1 MGESKLNS
9 ELIERLKSIEM
20 RLKESNTWFR
30 LLENYCRS
38 LNHDIF
44 MINMS
49 LEDECSTIC
58 RIQID
63 SWLCEIEKQQTLNM
77 KFEAI
82 VSKLIAISD
91 EDCFNEELN
100 HHFSHIS
107 ELDASIQ
114 DGYQSGRANRPV
126 DGLMPCIVGEN
137 LEKDISKIE
146 ISCLRTLSNWKE
158 WTERI
163 TEHIILVNKLVTLF
177 PASHPF
183 SSIPCSISILLNQ
196 ISKFIVE
203 QNKLEK
209 TLEILTNSS
218 TDSHDAIFGLDVL
231 IIMEK
236 LCPIPICGDEQ

>member
-1 MGESKLNS
+1 LNS
-9 ELIERLKSIEM
+9 ELIERLKSIEI

-30 LLENYCRS
+30 LLENYCKS
-38 LNHDIF
+38 LSHDVF
-44 MINMS
+44 LINMS

-63 SWLCEIEKQQTLNM
+63 SWLCEIEKQQTRNL
-77 KFEAI
+77 KSDAI
-82 VSKLIAISD
+82 VSKLITIST

-100 HHFSHIS
+100 HYFSHLS

-126 DGLMPCIVGEN
+126 DGLMPCIIEEN
-137 LEKDISKIE
+137 LEKDICKIE

-163 TEHIILVNKLVTLF
+163 AEHIILVNKLVTLF
-177 PASHPF
+177 PASHQF
-183 SSIPCSISILLNQ
+183 SSIPCSISILLSQ
-196 ISKFIVE
+196 ISKLVVE

-209 TLEILTNSS
+209 TLEILTNSI
-218 TDSHDAIFGLDVL
+218 TNSHEAIFGLDVL

-236 LCPIPICGDEQ
+236 LCPIPIIGDEQ

>member
-1 MGESKLNS
+1 MNS
-9 ELIERLKSIEM
+9 ELIERLKAINF
-20 RLKESNTWFR
+20 RLKESKAWFR

-38 LNHDIF
+38 LSHDIF

-82 VSKLIAISD
+82 VSKLITISN

-100 HHFSHIS
+100 HHFTHLS

-114 DGYQSGRANRPV
+114 DGYQSGMANRPV
-126 DGLMPCIVGEN
+126 DGLMPCII
-137 LEKDISKIE
+137 EKNIEEKICKIE
-146 ISCLRTLSNWKE
+146 ITGLHTLSNWQG
-158 WTERI
+158 WTGRI
-163 TEHIILVNKLVTLF
+163 AEHIILVNKLVSLF

-196 ISKFIVE
+196 VSKLVVE

-209 TLEILTNSS
+209 TLEILTSS
-218 TDSHDAIFGLDVL
+218 SANSHDAIFGLDVL

>member
-126 DGLMPCIVGEN
+126 DGLMPCIIGEN
-137 LEKDISKIE
+137 LEKDICKIE

>member
-1 MGESKLNS
+1 MEESKLNS

-137 LEKDISKIE
+137 LEKDICKIE

-196 ISKFIVE
+196 IIKFIVE

>member
-1 MGESKLNS
+1 
-9 ELIERLKSIEM
+9 
-20 RLKESNTWFR
+20 
-30 LLENYCRS
+30 
-38 LNHDIF
+38 

-100 HHFSHIS
+100 HHFSNIS

-126 DGLMPCIVGEN
+126 DGLMPCIIGES
-137 LEKDISKIE
+137 LEKDICKIE